1 MVTKYSLDL
10 CKVSNLL
17 HQINLRNPKSQT
29 STITHFF
36 LFHITLNE
44 ISKLLIDEKD
54 ACLLSRRTLFSTS
67 ENISVIYISRYFY
80 CCGAI
85 VASEQQHIQDL
96 RRIYIKGRR
105 ILELSTFYQ
114 NALHLT
120 RIHCATFTRV
130 HCATNNSDKQQRHE
144 EIHRGVMSTVSL

>member
-1 MVTKYSLDL
+1 MNFIKELQFKFQGVDIFWNKPML
-10 CKVSNLL
+10 
-17 HQINLRNPKSQT
+17 
-29 STITHFF
+29 F
-36 LFHITLNE
+36 LFWR
-44 ISKLLIDEKD
+44 
-54 ACLLSRRTLFSTS
+54 ACLSGSIIES
-67 ENISVIYISRYFY
+67 CGI
-80 CCGAI
+80 CCGAS

-130 HCATNNSDKQQRHE
+130 HCATNNSNNNTK
-144 EIHRGVMSTVSL
+144 ISTVACCLPFLFHRNTHLQLCTGHQTLKSD